1 MYLKEKDDA
10 NQAAHTMSA
19 NARLFCDDRIEI
31 DITTDGA
38 STEADIVW
46 L

>member
-1 MYLKEKDDA
+1 MKNYA

-19 NARLFCDDRIEI
+19 NAHLFSDDRMEI
-31 DITTDGA
+31 NITTNGT

>member
-1 MYLKEKDDA
+1 MKNYA

-19 NARLFCDDRIEI
+19 NARPFRHDRMKIS
-31 DITTDGA
+31 ITTNGT